1 MSIIIVLAILF
12 AVICYLAASGMIL
25 LRRTQNDAPALISPN
40 YRPFYLGLAWLAAG
54 LHSIVLAQIIPAS
67 DGIDLSIFSTA
78 ALVSLMIVLLFLLA
92 AVNKPVDKLGIAVL
106 PLAAMT
112 LLLRLAYSD
121 QVHILTHL
129 SWPMEMHILVSI
141 LAFSLLNIAALQAL
155 LLALQDWQLRRKHTN
170 WFVRSLPP
178 LQTMESLLFQ
188 MIGVGFILLS
198 LSLATGFVFLEDL
211 FAQHLVHKTVLSILS
226 WLLFAVLLWGRWR
239 YGWRGRTAI
248 RWTLGGFAALVLAYF
263 GSKLVLEI
271 ILHRV

>member
-1 MSIIIVLAILF
+1 MSIITILF
-12 AVICYLAASGMIL
+12 IL
-25 LRRTQNDAPALISPN
+25 LAVVSYLTAGGMMLLWRMEGSTPALISPN
-40 YRPFYLGLAWLAAG
+40 YRPFYLGLAWLGAVFHAIT
-54 LHSIVLAQIIPAS
+54 LVQIIPTPE
-67 DGIDLSIFSTA
+67 GIDLSFFSTA

-92 AVNKPVDKLGIAVL
+92 AVNKPVDKLGVAVL
-106 PLAAMT
+106 PLAAST
-112 LLLRLAYSD
+112 LLLRLVYSN
-121 QVHILTHL
+121 QVHILTDL
-129 SWPMEMHILVSI
+129 SWPMEIHILVSI

-155 LLALQDWQLRRKHTN
+155 LLAWQDFQLHRKHSN

-198 LSLATGFVFLEDL
+198 LSLATGFIFIEDL

-226 WLLFAVLLWGRWR
+226 WTLFAVLLWGRWR

-271 ILHRV
+271 ILRRV